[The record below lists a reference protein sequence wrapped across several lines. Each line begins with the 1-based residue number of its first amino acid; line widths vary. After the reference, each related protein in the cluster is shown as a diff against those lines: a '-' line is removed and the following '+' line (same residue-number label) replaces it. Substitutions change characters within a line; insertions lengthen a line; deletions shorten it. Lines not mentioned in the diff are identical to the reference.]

1 MGSKSKAH
9 GNRKKCKKNNVYL
22 EAQQDRAS
30 KVCCKGN
37 DENDYYLKNDPSA
50 PEFRQQL
57 NQLGLD
63 FREVPSDGNCLFS
76 SLSDQLYGTITNHKE
91 VREQAV
97 LYIEKHKEE
106 FEAFFDVKD
115 RLNKLR
121 SLGTYGGHEC
131 IIAISRHFS
140 VYIIIHQL
148 KQKPWLAGTPVI
160 DKTHVN
166 VSSYPQLH
174 LAYHNGE
181 HYSSVRVFG
190 DNSSNPT
197 RIRICLSTDN
207 SASCASN
214 TFDRKCV
221 DYSSDGSDDKS
232 SIHSCKNCDR
242 QSDKFSYCNT
252 DYFQTFPLHRKL
264 SKKEK
269 RQLRR
274 RSLELS
280 NSEFVIKSISALH
293 I

>member
-1 MGSKSKAH
+1 MGSKSKAK
-9 GNRKKCKKNNVYL
+9 GNHKKHKKNNHHL
-22 EAQQDRAS
+22 ESQQDRTS
-30 KVCCKGN
+30 KTCCKGD

-57 NQLGLD
+57 NQIGLD

-76 SLSDQLYGTITNHKE
+76 SLSDQLYGTIANHKE

-106 FEAFFDVKD
+106 FEPFFDVKD

-121 SLGTYGGHEC
+121 LLGTYGGHEC
-131 IIAISRHFS
+131 IIAISRYFS

-148 KQKPWLAGTPVI
+148 KQKPWLAGIPVI
-160 DKTHVN
+160 DKTHVD
-166 VSSYPQLH
+166 VSIYPQLH

-197 RIRICLSTDN
+197 RIKICLSAEN
-207 SASCASN
+207 SASSTNN
-214 TFDRKCV
+214 TSDKKYV
-221 DYSSDGSDDKS
+221 DYSSDGSDDRS
-232 SIHSCKNCDR
+232 SIHSSKSHNK
-242 QSDKFSYCNT
+242 QSDKIASCNL
-252 DYFQTFPLHRKL
+252 DYFQTFPFRRKL

-269 RQLRR
+269 RQRKR
-274 RSLELS
+274 SSLELS
-280 NSEFVIKSISALH
+280 NPEFVIKSISALH